1 MVNVPVDDRTRVG
14 VHTLGF
20 THVIRRRQVFILR
33 SATPLHSRVI
43 DISITWKTLQ
53 SLKFERMIRFSH
65 ENSMRRIRIC
75 YGAKITVISFWRM
88 SRLESE

>member
-1 MVNVPVDDRTRVG
+1 
-14 VHTLGF
+14 
-20 THVIRRRQVFILR
+20 
-33 SATPLHSRVI
+33 VI

-53 SLKFERMIRFSH
+53 SLKFERIRFSH